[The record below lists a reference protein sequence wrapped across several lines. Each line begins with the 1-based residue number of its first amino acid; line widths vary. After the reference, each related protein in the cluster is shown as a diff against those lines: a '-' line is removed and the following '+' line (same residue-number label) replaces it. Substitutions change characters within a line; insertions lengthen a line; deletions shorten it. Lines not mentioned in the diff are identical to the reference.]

1 MINAL
6 KNGEAIPENT
16 ERHPV
21 HLFITEKEVEMYF
34 NMFDER
40 IKRLESLLQRTKD
53 TVYESNVKKDMK
65 VEELSNKLSLV
76 TNMYAEFREQ
86 TVW

>member
-1 MINAL
+1 MIAQIKTESVN
-6 KNGEAIPENT
+6 EDV

-21 HLFITEKEVEMYF
+21 HLFITEQEVEMYF
-34 NMFDER
+34 NIFDER